1 MTHIRVV
8 FGRNSWKIFEERYV
22 MKDELSK
29 IEISDEF
36 GVVLRCI

>member
-29 IEISDEF
+29 IEIS
-36 GVVLRCI
+36 R